1 MSRRSTSV
9 LVLPVSA
16 LLAASVLPAAADG
29 GPAPGRAVPRAAGA
43 VVRTVTLV
51 TGDRVEVR
59 GGAVRVRPGPG
70 RDDVGFIQQSAGP
83 HVVVLPADAARL
95 VARGRLDRGL
105 FDVGRLV
112 AAGQDDARTATL
124 PLAVTGPAK
133 TRLPG
138 TRATGRGTV
147 SLAKKSAAR
156 FWRALSA
163 APGDVAVRPVGLP
176 GPRRH
181 ARRAEYDL
189 KADLLDRDGRVP
201 GADSTAEWA
210 AYSLDDPFGIYAAPP
225 GATMRLPA
233 GRYMV
238 FGTVTTPRPGHA
250 EPSYAGMVDTQ
261 VVLDRDR
268 ALTFDARKARRV
280 EATTD
285 RPSAR
290 KTAWMVDLM
299 AKAAPNPDYRYFTLR
314 LNMPSG
320 AEAYASTTAPSP
332 RFAFGVHATYQEP
345 LLRLQVG
352 GAEPFPVDVAY
363 AEGGAADPRLE
374 GTNRLEAVYG
384 GGGEPEEL
392 RDVKGKLVV
401 LAPPPADDPETAER
415 VRNVARAGGRAVLL
429 VRDTPGPYF
438 DGDLALPTAVSGA
451 PDGARLRDLA
461 KAGPVPVTARGIA
474 VSPYQHNLYYP
485 GSGQV
490 PADPAYTA
498 RERDLAAVRVHYR
511 GADGPLPSVLLTES
525 IGVAGAS
532 GGWYVPVPAPT
543 TRTEYFTTGQG
554 VRFTRTFRSGFD
566 DGRPLVHTETRAYRP
581 GERREETVNGGV
593 AGPSFATP
601 PRDENPTLRPAWAF
615 RDGDTVDVVIP
626 VFSGVEPGHYG
637 FGEPSAPGC
646 TRGSARLFK
655 DGAPV
660 GESDSPAAGTFTAPP
675 AAGAYRL
682 DVEAACDHP
691 DWRLSTKVT
700 SSWTFRSAHTSRA
713 AALPLTAVRFLPTLD
728 DLNRAPAGKS
738 FSFPVRVEHQPGAV
752 SARVV
757 SVVVEASADGGGQ
770 WRPVRLR
777 EDGDHWVA
785 DVQNPSGGKVSL
797 RATAKDADGNTVTQ
811 VIENAYAVSR

>member
-1 MSRRSTSV
+1 M

-16 LLAASVLPAAADG
+16 LLAVPVPPAAAG
-29 GPAPGRAVPRAAGA
+29 QGRGPGRAAEVA
-43 VVRTVTLV
+43 RTVTLV
-51 TGDRVEVR
+51 TGDRVEMR

-70 RDDVGFIQQSAGP
+70 RGDVGFIQQSAGS

-95 VARGRLDRGL
+95 VAKGRLDRRL

-112 AAGQDDARTATL
+112 AAGQDDARAATL
-124 PLAVTGPAK
+124 PLAVTGSAK

-138 TRATGRGTV
+138 IRTTGRDTV
-147 SLAKKSAAR
+147 SLAKKSATR
-156 FWRALSA
+156 FWHALAA
-163 APGDVAVRPVGLP
+163 APGDIAVRPVGLP

-181 ARRAEYDL
+181 ARQAEFDL
-189 KADLLDRDGRVP
+189 KADLLDRNGRAP
-201 GADSTAEWA
+201 GPDSMAEWV
-210 AYSLDDPFGIYAAPP
+210 AYSLDDPSGIYAGPA
-225 GATMRLPA
+225 GEAMRLPT

-238 FGTVTTPRPGHA
+238 FGTVTTPRPGNA
-250 EPSYAGMVDTQ
+250 APSYAGMVDTE

-268 ALTFDARKARRV
+268 AITFDARKARRV

-290 KTAWMVDLM
+290 KTAWMVDLL
-299 AKAAPNPDYRYFTLR
+299 AKAAPGADYGYYTFR
-314 LNMPSG
+314 LNMPPG
-320 AEAYASTTAPSP
+320 AEAYASTTAPSN

-352 GAEPFPVDVAY
+352 GAKPFPVDVAY
-363 AEGGAADPRLE
+363 AEGGANDPRLE
-374 GTNRLEAVYG
+374 GTNKLQAVYG
-384 GGGEPEEL
+384 GGGTPEEL
-392 RDVKGKLVV
+392 HDVKGKLVV

-461 KAGPVPVTARGIA
+461 KAGPVPVTTRGVA
-474 VSPYQHNLYYP
+474 ASPYQYNLYYP
-485 GSGQV
+485 TSGRV
-490 PADPAYTA
+490 PADAVRTA
-498 RERDLAAVRVHYR
+498 RGRDLAAVRVHYR
-511 GADGPLPSVLLTES
+511 GADGPLPSSLLTEPVD
-525 IGVAGAS
+525 VAGPS
-532 GGWYVPVPAPT
+532 GGWAVQIPAPT
-543 TRTEYFTTGQG
+543 TRTEYFTTGKG
-554 VRFTRTFRSGFD
+554 VRFSRQLRSSYY
-566 DGRPLVHTETRAYRP
+566 DGRPLVQTETRAYRR
-581 GERREETVNGGV
+581 GERREETMNKGV

-601 PRDENPTLRPAWAF
+601 PRDENPAPRPAWAF
-615 RDGDTVDVVIP
+615 RDGDTVDVAIP
-626 VFSGVEPGHYG
+626 TFSDAEPGHYG

-646 TRGSARLFK
+646 TRGSARLSK

-660 GESDSPAAGTFTAPP
+660 GESDAPAAGTFTAPP
-675 AAGAYRL
+675 GAGAYRL

-713 AALPLTAVRFLPTLD
+713 AALPLMAVRFLPELD
-728 DLNRAPAGKS
+728 DLNRAPAGKP
-738 FSFPVRVEHQPGAV
+738 FSFPVRVEHQPGAA

-757 SVVVEASADGGGQ
+757 SVTVEASADGGGQ

-797 RATAKDADGNTVTQ
+797 RATARDADGNTVTQ
-811 VIENAYAVSR
+811 VIENAYAVTR